1 MTDTF
6 DVVLN
11 RSEIAVIHTALGER
25 LAQLLKEW
33 EHQERAGAVDAAAT
47 LFEQADDVR
56 GETAHAAE
64 DIEAG
69 GSPGPDHQRDG
80 HGENNADRPAAGILL
95 ARTGVPDDIHG
106 VAATL
111 HSRVVILR

>member
-33 EHQERAGAVDAAAT
+33 EHQERAGAADAAAT

-56 GETAHAAE
+56 
-64 DIEAG
+64 
-69 GSPGPDHQRDG
+69 
-80 HGENNADRPAAGILL
+80 
-95 ARTGVPDDIHG
+95 
-106 VAATL
+106 TL
-111 HSRVVILR
+111 MNKVGMAPLKLRQ

>member
-56 GETAHAAE
+56 
-64 DIEAG
+64 
-69 GSPGPDHQRDG
+69 
-80 HGENNADRPAAGILL
+80 
-95 ARTGVPDDIHG
+95 
-106 VAATL
+106 TL
-111 HSRVVILR
+111 MNKVGMAPLKLRQ

>member
-11 RSEIAVIHTALGER
+11 RSEIAVIHTALGVR

-47 LFEQADDVR
+47 LFEKADDVR
-56 GETAHAAE
+56 
-64 DIEAG
+64 
-69 GSPGPDHQRDG
+69 
-80 HGENNADRPAAGILL
+80 
-95 ARTGVPDDIHG
+95 
-106 VAATL
+106 TL
-111 HSRVVILR
+111 MNKVGMAPLKLRQ

>member
-11 RSEIAVIHTALGER
+11 RNEIAVIHTALGER

-33 EHQERAGAVDAAAT
+33 EHQERAGAADAAAT

-56 GETAHAAE
+56 
-64 DIEAG
+64 
-69 GSPGPDHQRDG
+69 
-80 HGENNADRPAAGILL
+80 
-95 ARTGVPDDIHG
+95 
-106 VAATL
+106 TL
-111 HSRVVILR
+111 MNKVGMAPLKLRQ

>member
-1 MTDTF
+1 MTETF

-56 GETAHAAE
+56 
-64 DIEAG
+64 
-69 GSPGPDHQRDG
+69 
-80 HGENNADRPAAGILL
+80 
-95 ARTGVPDDIHG
+95 
-106 VAATL
+106 TL
-111 HSRVVILR
+111 MNKVGMAPLKLRQ

>member
-1 MTDTF
+1 MTETF

-33 EHQERAGAVDAAAT
+33 EHQERAGAADAAAT

-56 GETAHAAE
+56 
-64 DIEAG
+64 
-69 GSPGPDHQRDG
+69 
-80 HGENNADRPAAGILL
+80 
-95 ARTGVPDDIHG
+95 
-106 VAATL
+106 TL
-111 HSRVVILR
+111 MNKVGMAPLKLRQ

>member
-1 MTDTF
+1 MTETF
-6 DVVLN
+6 DVGLN

-56 GETAHAAE
+56 
-64 DIEAG
+64 
-69 GSPGPDHQRDG
+69 
-80 HGENNADRPAAGILL
+80 
-95 ARTGVPDDIHG
+95 
-106 VAATL
+106 TL
-111 HSRVVILR
+111 MNKVGMAPLKLRQ